1 MQKKLYKVMTILVSC
16 TVLFFLLVAGS
27 LGYSTYQRFT
37 KNELKSAAKLVA
49 AGNNK
54 PSEMADILER
64 SVEYDVRV
72 TFIDAQGD
80 VKYDSE
86 ADPAKM
92 ENHSDREE
100 FKEAMANGEGESTRF
115 SKTLGYTT
123 YYYAIKYNGG
133 VLRFSTDKENLA
145 GVFLAVI
152 PMLVVFAGGIIFI
165 TTIISIKLSESM
177 IKPINSLVKQ
187 LDLRNENIGQ
197 FETPYEELEPIIK
210 NADVLMGR
218 IHKNMNKIKAE
229 REKISLITENMVEGM
244 ILLDEDMT
252 VLSVNKSALKI
263 LGNSFD
269 PTEHTKINH
278 MTNDQQII
286 GLLEEA
292 KESGAAKGI
301 ITEKSR
307 FYRTFAN
314 KVYSENT
321 LDFGIIIFFVDVTE
335 EIQSEQIR
343 RDFSANVSHELKTP
357 LTTIKGFGELLENGI
372 FTKEEDVKKYGGM
385 IYRESERLLYLIND
399 IIRLSQIEEQEH
411 VLNDKIDLLK
421 TAHDV
426 EEILRHKADNRE
438 VTMTVEGEPV
448 RIYGNQSYITELF
461 LNLMDNAIKYNHEG
475 GSLKVTVGAED
486 GKAVA
491 VFSDTGIGISDE
503 HQSRIFERFYR
514 VDKSRSK
521 KIGGTGLGLSIVK
534 HIVAYHSGEIQLES
548 ELEKG
553 TTITVKLPF
562 NEPETQQAE
571 GTAVTE

>member
-411 VLNDKIDLLK
+411 VLSDKIDLLK

-438 VTMTVEGEPV
+438 VTMTIEGEPV
-448 RIYGNQSYITELF
+448 QIYGNQSYITELF

-475 GSLKVTVGAED
+475 GSLKVTVGIEY

>member
-54 PSEMADILER
+54 PLEMADILER

-72 TFIDAQGD
+72 TFIDAQGN

-115 SKTLGYTT
+115 SKTLGYST

-133 VLRFSTDKENLA
+133 VLRFSTDKANLA

-269 PTEHTKINH
+269 PTEHTKIDH

-292 KESGAAKGI
+292 KESGSAKGI

-438 VTMTVEGEPV
+438 VTMTIEGEPV
-448 RIYGNQSYITELF
+448 QIYGNQSYITELF

-475 GSLKVTVGAED
+475 GSLNVKVGIED
-486 GKAVA
+486 GKAFT

-534 HIVAYHSGEIQLES
+534 HIVAYHSGEIFLES

-571 GTAVTE
+571 ETAVTE